1 MESTSQ
7 GVTRDT
13 PEQEGEHHVL
23 NPQNDP
29 RRTPVQNDYQQVP
42 IEEHDHIPPQVPSP
56 RHQGM
61 PQQGYQPPHGDPPLV
76 DAPQRNP
83 PYAPPPYHHPYP
95 PHPPYHYGYYYPPGP
110 PPHPQGL
117 LILQVLLED
126 HLPCFKVNKVTKGI
140 IKGLNNSG
148 DRIKDIMVNQVIK
161 AIKEDLANLG
171 IMEIN
176 LTHQEL
182 QVEASG
188 KSIVDCT
195 LMNLFGNDGVH
206 DKGGDTLSKSTKHKK
221 KKLKVMGFGKM
232 ASSIGGE
239 PPDEDKNV
247 QFEPSKA
254 ALAVQG
260 ERMKSRNSVE
270 RRGEDPA
277 MAIKEGLAK
286 ALVFYYPLAGR
297 IFEGENGKL
306 IVNCNGKGV
315 LFVEAKANVKLEQLS
330 DKSMQPPCPY
340 LKQLLNT
347 VPGSKGIVDCPLLL
361 IQVTRFTCGGFALGI
376 RFNHTMMDSQGFI
389 QFVKAVSELA
399 QGASTPS
406 TLPIWERGLLT
417 ARPTPTITYE
427 HNEFKD
433 FELSKT
439 TKWWDFEKLLM
450 RTTKF
455 INTQKLASDP
465 LVFFSKNI
473 SHSLFIKR
481 SFTFD
486 SRELQAIKDQCPSST
501 TFEAL
506 SACLWKCR
514 TIALRPDPNSM
525 MLLTIIVNIRERLL
539 DLKLPHGYYGN
550 AIVSVTAITTA
561 KLLCS
566 NPISYA
572 AKLIREAK
580 NTVNDDYVKSIID
593 FMVTRE
599 RPRWTVPRNF
609 FITDNS
615 RFGYDEVDFGWG
627 KPVFGGV
634 YGVVYGVGCLVPH
647 TRREDREGKL
657 VALALPPIIMGKFE
671 NELRKM
677 TKAQT

>member
-1 MESTSQ
+1 MAPLLFC
-7 GVTRDT
+7 VTRSKPQLIVPYTTT
-13 PEQEGEHHVL
+13 PHQHKPL
-23 NPQNDP
+23 SDIDDQ
-29 RRTPVQNDYQQVP
+29 RTIRV
-42 IEEHDHIPPQVPSP
+42 HIP
-56 RHQGM
+56 
-61 PQQGYQPPHGDPPLV
+61 
-76 DAPQRNP
+76 
-83 PYAPPPYHHPYP
+83 
-95 PHPPYHYGYYYPPGP
+95 
-110 PPHPQGL
+110 
-117 LILQVLLED
+117 VLM
-126 HLPCFKVNKVTKGI
+126 FY
-140 IKGLNNSG
+140 
-148 DRIKDIMVNQVIK
+148 
-161 AIKEDLANLG
+161 
-171 IMEIN
+171 
-176 LTHQEL
+176 
-182 QVEASG
+182 
-188 KSIVDCT
+188 
-195 LMNLFGNDGVH
+195 
-206 DKGGDTLSKSTKHKK
+206 
-221 KKLKVMGFGKM
+221 
-232 ASSIGGE
+232 
-239 PPDEDKNV
+239 
-247 QFEPSKA
+247 
-254 ALAVQG
+254 
-260 ERMKSRNSVE
+260 RNSVE

-315 LFVEAKANVKLEQLS
+315 LFVEAKANVKLEQLGH
-330 DKSMQPPCPY
+330 KSIQPPCPY

-347 VPGSKGIVDCPLLL
+347 VPGSQGITDCPLLL

-399 QGASTPS
+399 QGTSTPS

-417 ARPTPTITYE
+417 ARTTPTITYE

-539 DLKLPHGYYGN
+539 DVKLPLGYYGN

-580 NTVNDDYVKSIID
+580 NTVKDDYIKSIID

-677 TKAQT
+677 TKAQTSKPQLIVPSTSTPHEQKPLSDLDDQGTARVHIPVLMFYRNSVERRGEDPAMAIKEGLAKALVFYYPLAGRIFEGENGKLIVNCNGKGVLFVEAKANVKLEQLSEKSMSILEATPQHCACL

>member
-1 MESTSQ
+1 MF
-7 GVTRDT
+7 
-13 PEQEGEHHVL
+13 
-23 NPQNDP
+23 
-29 RRTPVQNDYQQVP
+29 Y
-42 IEEHDHIPPQVPSP
+42 
-56 RHQGM
+56 
-61 PQQGYQPPHGDPPLV
+61 
-76 DAPQRNP
+76 
-83 PYAPPPYHHPYP
+83 
-95 PHPPYHYGYYYPPGP
+95 
-110 PPHPQGL
+110 
-117 LILQVLLED
+117 
-126 HLPCFKVNKVTKGI
+126 
-140 IKGLNNSG
+140 
-148 DRIKDIMVNQVIK
+148 
-161 AIKEDLANLG
+161 
-171 IMEIN
+171 
-176 LTHQEL
+176 
-182 QVEASG
+182 
-188 KSIVDCT
+188 
-195 LMNLFGNDGVH
+195 
-206 DKGGDTLSKSTKHKK
+206 
-221 KKLKVMGFGKM
+221 
-232 ASSIGGE
+232 
-239 PPDEDKNV
+239 
-247 QFEPSKA
+247 
-254 ALAVQG
+254 
-260 ERMKSRNSVE
+260 RNSVE

-315 LFVEAKANVKLEQLS
+315 LFVEAKANVKLEQLGH
-330 DKSMQPPCPY
+330 KSIQPPCPY

-399 QGASTPS
+399 QGTSTPS
-406 TLPIWERGLLT
+406 ILPIWERGLLT

-439 TKWWDFEKLLM
+439 T
-450 RTTKF
+450 
-455 INTQKLASDP
+455 N
-465 LVFFSKNI
+465 KNI

-539 DLKLPHGYYGN
+539 DLKLPLGYYGN

-561 KLLCS
+561 KLLCT